1 MLPLCVGSWVLVDWE
16 VQWIHGG
23 PWALTGWAAQ
33 QAGGVVEELLQSFCC
48 EQPPQE
54 HWEAGMLVLPVPLCE
69 PHAPPYLFFGV
80 NRVHVPMHHPTPH
93 GSGTHLQP

>member
-48 EQPPQE
+48 E
-54 HWEAGMLVLPVPLCE
+54 
-69 PHAPPYLFFGV
+69 
-80 NRVHVPMHHPTPH
+80 
-93 GSGTHLQP
+93 